1 MEQVFEVLV
10 VVAQFCG
17 STLGFGTQRGSISES
32 TILETGHHDGHGV
45 CKANQGKRPILFHRV
60 VSLSGFGRQK
70 ETESKEAML
79 ASLLEPNSL

>member
-1 MEQVFEVLV
+1 MEQGFQVLV
-10 VVAQFCG
+10 VVAQFCV
-17 STLGFGTQRGSISES
+17 STLGFGTQRGSISAS

-79 ASLLEPNSL
+79 ASHLEPNSL

>member
-17 STLGFGTQRGSISES
+17 STLGFGTQRGSISDWN
-32 TILETGHHDGHGV
+32 ILETGQHDGHGV

-79 ASLLEPNSL
+79 ASHLEPNSL